1 MTESTSREN
10 NPSPSDIEALRAS
23 AERYRELADLLPETI
38 FEINAD
44 GRLTYVNIRAF
55 HHFGYTQE
63 DFDAGILAADIV
75 APQDRDRAIANIS
88 RLLQGEGDLGLTEY
102 TVLRKDG
109 STFPALFH
117 STPILRH
124 GHPVGLRGFVID
136 ISNLRHTEEELHQAH
151 DELEQRVQERTA
163 ELQEANS
170 KLMREVAERRGA
182 ESALKE
188 SEVRYRTLLANL
200 DDIVYT
206 VAVNGVLVFVSEQ
219 VRRYGYEPEEL
230 IGQNFAEIVD
240 PRDRDLVIQDLKES
254 LQRTDTEES
263 GMTLEFRLLTQKGEV
278 FWAEERGRLL
288 RDESGNIVGVTGIIR
303 DITERHRKEAE
314 LLATQQVRQAVWRM
328 RTTDDFQ
335 QFLKTVKS
343 SLEILEIPFS
353 NCGVNV
359 LEMERHP
366 PKLSTH
372 TIHLDTEA
380 HNASPTK
387 GAQQLLDA
395 WRSGEILYR
404 RDLHTEDRYNERRF
418 MTEDFN
424 ASIRSILDVPF
435 SHGTLAV
442 NSTRPEAFSDA
453 HIASL
458 QLLAEVLSEAFRRV
472 EDLRHLENRN
482 RKLIQGRKEMERLI
496 AGLKASSQLTG
507 ATPTD
512 DITPS
517 ADTASLSEE
526 QTQRLILLDILEGE
540 LLDSWEDLFPTIELI
555 DIALFGE
562 RLTRLGQR
570 FANSSLTDLGEKL
583 LNQSSLGQVD
593 ELPQSLEEYLEI
605 IDALRSLA
613 GALSSLPKSMLG
625 RSGGK

>member
-1 MTESTSREN
+1 MADSPNQGN
-10 NPSPSDIEALRAS
+10 NPSPSEIEALRAN

-44 GRLTYVNIRAF
+44 GRLTYVNMKAF

-63 DFDAGILAADIV
+63 DFEAGILAVDIV
-75 APQDRDRAIANIS
+75 APQDRPRAVANIS
-88 RLLQGEGDLGLTEY
+88 RLLQGEDDLGLTEY

-117 STPILRH
+117 STPILRDN
-124 GHPVGLRGFVID
+124 HPVGLRGFVID
-136 ISNLRHTEEELHQAH
+136 ISNLRHTEEELRQAR

-163 ELQEANS
+163 EFQEANS
-170 KLMREVAERRGA
+170 RLMREVAERRAA
-182 ESALKE
+182 ESALQK
-188 SEVRYRTLLANL
+188 SEERYRTLLTNL

-206 VAVNGVLVFVSEQ
+206 IAVNGILIFVSDQ

-230 IGQNFAEIVD
+230 IGQEFSAIVA
-240 PRDRDLVIQDLKES
+240 PRDRDMVAQDLKES
-254 LQRTDTEES
+254 LQQTGAEKA
-263 GMTLEFRLLTQKGEV
+263 GKTLEFRLLNKKGDL
-278 FWAEERGRLL
+278 FWAEERGRML
-288 RDESGNIVGVTGIIR
+288 RDDSGNIVGVTGIIR
-303 DITERHRKEAE
+303 DITEGHRREAE
-314 LLATQQVRQAVWRM
+314 LLATQQVRQAVWQM

-395 WRSGEILYR
+395 WRAGEILYR

-418 MTEDFN
+418 MTEDF
-424 ASIRSILDVPF
+424 SSPIRSILDVPF

-442 NSTRPEAFSDA
+442 NSTEPEAFSDA

-458 QLLAEVLSEAFRRV
+458 QLLAEVFSEAFRRV

-482 RKLIQGRKEMERLI
+482 RKLTQRRSEMERLI
-496 AGLKASSQLTG
+496 AELRTSSQPTSAAPMDG
-507 ATPTD
+507 TTPT
-512 DITPS
+512 S
-517 ADTASLSEE
+517 STASLSNE
-526 QTQRLILLDILEGE
+526 QTQQLILLDILEGE
-540 LLDSWEDLFPTIELI
+540 LLDSWEDLFPAIELI

-562 RLTRLGQR
+562 RLIQLGQR
-570 FANSSLTDLGEKL
+570 FADSSLAELGEKL
-583 LNQSSLGQVD
+583 LTQSSLGQVD
-593 ELPQSLEEYLEI
+593 ELPQSLEEYLQI
-605 IDALRSLA
+605 IDKLRALA
-613 GALSSLPKSMLG
+613 GA
-625 RSGGK
+625 